1 MQLSGKKTSTTE
13 PDVTSKVQ
21 EEGLQK
27 GDATLADNNV
37 LGLLQVYFPYLVL
50 LLTCI
55 FDGCFTTNRNEATPG
70 TTWLPSF
77 RENES
82 RFFVS

>member
-37 LGLLQVYFPYLVL
+37 LGLLQVYF
-50 LLTCI
+50 TCI

-70 TTWLPSF
+70 TTWLPSSF
-77 RENES
+77 RE
-82 RFFVS
+82 